1 MMIHATTALPER
13 VVTLR
18 IGRQYY
24 ALPLESVSQV
34 VRLPDLTDVA
44 GAPPVL
50 AGMLNLRG
58 TFLPVLD
65 GHVLINIPS
74 AHTLDSSILVITLG
88 GVPAYGLLVDEVE
101 DVQHISIAQIADLRN
116 GAAFIR
122 GIVRDGERS
131 IILIDPAALGMI
143 TA

>member
-1 MMIHATTALPER
+1 MMIHATSVLPER

-58 TFLPVLD
+58 TFLPILD

-88 GVPAYGLLVDEVE
+88 GVPAFGLLVDEVE
-101 DVQHISIAQIADLRN
+101 DVQHISITQIADLRN

-143 TA
+143 TV